1 MLVLGIQA
9 QVEATRL
16 DMNVVRPFGLYSE
29 AILLSFNLIND
40 DGEGGFDLCGHEI
53 TQMREAK
60 LETLTPCARMALCNS
75 LYPGGLESM
84 ADQKQMELELVIVPQ
99 SGTLRE
105 LRQLRLDLYAE
116 MEQALS
122 GEGVKL
128 EQASDSRSLDPAIIG
143 AISVVLLPAV
153 VDKLGD
159 LLVDW
164 LRRHNDI
171 SITTKVVIPDVG
183 PSEITWNPRH
193 HTVDEIKQ
201 LIASTVAGGQRTN
214 E

>member
-1 MLVLGIQA
+1 
-9 QVEATRL
+9 
-16 DMNVVRPFGLYSE
+16 
-29 AILLSFNLIND
+29 
-40 DGEGGFDLCGHEI
+40 
-53 TQMREAK
+53 
-60 LETLTPCARMALCNS
+60 
-75 LYPGGLESM
+75 M
-84 ADQKQMELELVIVPQ
+84 ADQKQMELELIIVPQ

-105 LRQLRLDLYAE
+105 LRQLRLDLYAK
-116 MEQALS
+116 MEEALS
-122 GEGVKL
+122 SEGVKL

-171 SITTKVVIPDVG
+171 SIKTKVVIPDVG
-183 PSEITWNPRH
+183 PSEITWNPRY

-201 LIASTVAGGQRTN
+201 LIGSTVAGQQGTD

>member
-1 MLVLGIQA
+1 
-9 QVEATRL
+9 
-16 DMNVVRPFGLYSE
+16 
-29 AILLSFNLIND
+29 
-40 DGEGGFDLCGHEI
+40 
-53 TQMREAK
+53 
-60 LETLTPCARMALCNS
+60 MAN
-75 LYPGGLESM
+75 
-84 ADQKQMELELVIVPQ
+84 QKQIELELIIVPQ

-105 LRQLRLDLYAE
+105 LRKLRLDLYAE

-122 GEGVKL
+122 GDGVKL
-128 EQASDSRSLDPAIIG
+128 EQAPDSRAVDPAIIG

-171 SITTKVVIPDVG
+171 SITTKFDIPDVG

-193 HTVDEIKQ
+193 HTFDEIKQ
-201 LIASTVAGGQRTN
+201 LIASIVAGQQRAD

>member
-1 MLVLGIQA
+1 
-9 QVEATRL
+9 
-16 DMNVVRPFGLYSE
+16 
-29 AILLSFNLIND
+29 
-40 DGEGGFDLCGHEI
+40 
-53 TQMREAK
+53 
-60 LETLTPCARMALCNS
+60 
-75 LYPGGLESM
+75 M

-128 EQASDSRSLDPAIIG
+128 EQASDSRSLDPAIIA

-159 LLVDW
+159 LRSGIFFGV
-164 LRRHNDI
+164 RHKWGLPCLDFG
-171 SITTKVVIPDVG
+171 SVILQQKRKTPDG
-183 PSEITWNPRH
+183 L
-193 HTVDEIKQ
+193 IK
-201 LIASTVAGGQRTN
+201 LGG
-214 E
+214 

>member
-1 MLVLGIQA
+1 
-9 QVEATRL
+9 
-16 DMNVVRPFGLYSE
+16 
-29 AILLSFNLIND
+29 
-40 DGEGGFDLCGHEI
+40 
-53 TQMREAK
+53 
-60 LETLTPCARMALCNS
+60 
-75 LYPGGLESM
+75 M

-105 LRQLRLDLYAE
+105 LRQLRLGLYAE

-122 GEGVKL
+122 SEGVKL
-128 EQASDSRSLDPAIIG
+128 EQASDSRSSDPAIIG
-143 AISVVLLPAV
+143 AISVVLLPAII
-153 VDKLGD
+153 DKLGD

-171 SITTKVVIPDVG
+171 SITTKVVITGVG
-183 PSEITWNPRH
+183 PSEITWNPRY

-201 LIASTVAGGQRTN
+201 LIASTVAGEQGTN